1 LSKIT
6 RKTSH
11 RPSVIRIQGARTHNL
26 QDISVAIPLAS
37 LTVITGVSGS
47 GKSSLAFDTLYAEGQ
62 RRYAESLSTYAR
74 QFLERLDRPDVDS
87 IEPVP
92 PAIALEQKNGVRNAR
107 STVGTQTE
115 IHDSLRLL
123 FAHGGTTFCPDCGE
137 AAVPGGVDRAVEELC
152 AAEDGARATLVA
164 PVAWRDAAAS
174 RSPAKTRARKRR
186 PEQEASRLAELRR
199 AGFFRAVSPE
209 GETVEIGDSVES
221 LLDPEGRLAIVVGR
235 FVVSAAARP
244 EIASAVETAFALS
257 GSLQARMDGRVRTFR
272 RGLHCPRCGREFRDP
287 TPSLFAFNSPL
298 GACEACQG
306 FGRVIGVDLDKVI
319 PDRERTLS
327 ERPVAPWNTPA
338 YESAYRDLFRACRR
352 YSVRTDVPIDRLSAH
367 ERDVLIDGRGD
378 FYGVRGF
385 FDWLETKRYKIH
397 VRVLLARYRAYTLCE
412 SCRGARLT
420 PAALG
425 VRFRGKTITE
435 LSDLSLSELQRFLET
450 LSLTPAEAERLAS
463 VMAELSARVRYM
475 NDVGLDYLTLSRPAR
490 TLSGGEAQRIGL
502 ASALGGSLTGTLY
515 VLDEPTIG
523 LHAADTRRLLSI
535 LRRLADRGNTVVVVE
550 HDPEAIES
558 ADHVIDLGPGAGSLG
573 GRLLFEGTPRALA
586 RVKDS
591 ATGELLRRRQ
601 GKPEAATE
609 EAEDPG
615 APAASRRGGVVPAR
629 RASMVVPA
637 RRASMVVPFR
647 PRTEGAVTIVG
658 ARQNNLQ
665 NLTVRIPLGRLISV
679 AGVSGSGKSTLV
691 RDILHHAYARR
702 VKGATQFDVGAHDRI
717 DGLEAISDILF
728 VDQAPLG
735 RSARSNPVTYTK
747 AWDEIRQLFAKSSR
761 ATARGITARDFSF
774 NSVGGRCEACRGT
787 GWQTID
793 MQFLADVTVRCDVC
807 DGRRFQPRVLGVRL
821 RGKNIDDILD
831 LTIDDAAAFFAT
843 EERIVRKLEPLREVG
858 LGYMRLGQP
867 TATLSGGEAQRLR
880 LAAFLGIRT
889 ASSRG
894 ALFLFD
900 EPTTG
905 LHAKDV
911 DRLLGTLRRLIA
923 RGHSVLAIEHH
934 LGFLDASDWILELG
948 PGGGSAGGRLVA
960 EGTPADLAAN
970 PKSLTGR
977 FLAELRAP
985 ESAGTPAGAP
995 GRIDESSDRR
1005 R

>member
-1 LSKIT
+1 MSKNPRPT
-6 RKTSH
+6 
-11 RPSVIRIQGARTHNL
+11 RPSGVIRILGARTHNL
-26 QDISVAIPLAS
+26 QNISVGIPLAR

-123 FAHGGTTFCPDCGE
+123 FAHGGTTSCPDCGE
-137 AAVPGGVDRAVEELC
+137 EAVPGGVDRAVEELC
-152 AAEDGARATLVA
+152 ATEEGARATLVA
-164 PVAWRDAAAS
+164 PVAWRDAAGGEG
-174 RSPAKTRARKRR
+174 RMRGRKRR
-186 PEQEASRLAELRR
+186 PAQESARLAELRR

-209 GETVEIGDSVES
+209 GETVEIGDSVDA
-221 LLDPEGRLAIVVGR
+221 LLDSDGRLPIVVGR
-235 FVVSAAARP
+235 FVVSAASRP
-244 EIASAVETAFALS
+244 EIASAVETAFALA
-257 GSLQARMDGRVRTFR
+257 GSLEARLHGAGRVRTFR

-298 GACEACQG
+298 GACTACQG

-319 PDRERTLS
+319 PDTDRTLS

-352 YSVRTDVPIDRLSAH
+352 YSVRTDVPIAQLSAH
-367 ERDVLIDGRGD
+367 EREVLIEGRGD
-378 FYGVRGF
+378 FYGIRGF

-420 PAALG
+420 PAALW

-435 LSDLSLSELQRFLET
+435 LTDLSLSELQRFLQ
-450 LSLTPAEAERLAS
+450 SLTLGDAEQEKLAS
-463 VMAELSARVRYM
+463 VLSELTSRVRYM

-502 ASALGGSLTGTLY
+502 ASALGGALTGTLY

-558 ADHVIDLGPGAGSLG
+558 ADHVIDLGPGAGSHG

-586 RVKDS
+586 RVRDS
-591 ATGELLRRRQ
+591 ATGELLRRRAR
-601 GKPEAATE
+601 KSAPSPPAEKAT
-609 EAEDPG
+609 PRG
-615 APAASRRGGVVPAR
+615 RGVAPLR
-629 RASMVVPA
+629 RAQG
-637 RRASMVVPFR
+637 VVPFR
-647 PRTEGAVTIVG
+647 PRTEAALTIVG
-658 ARQNNLQ
+658 ARQNNLR
-665 NLTVRIPLGRLISV
+665 NLTVRIPLGRLVSV

-702 VKGATQFDVGAHDRI
+702 VKGATQFDVGAHDRL
-717 DGLEAISDILF
+717 DGLDAIADLLF
-728 VDQAPLG
+728 VDQSPLG

-774 NSVGGRCEACRGT
+774 NSIGGRCEACRGT

-807 DGRRFQPRVLGVRL
+807 DGRRFQSRVLGVRV
-821 RGKNIDDILD
+821 RGKNIDDVLEM
-831 LTIDDAAAFFAT
+831 TIDDAAAFFAT
-843 EERIVRKLEPLREVG
+843 EEKIVRKLEPLREVG

-880 LAAFLGIRT
+880 LAAFLGIRP

-911 DRLLGTLRRLIA
+911 DRLLATLRRLLA
-923 RGHSVLAIEHH
+923 RGHSVLAVEHH

-948 PGGGSAGGRLVA
+948 PGGGSAGGSLVA
-960 EGTPADLAAN
+960 EGTPDDLARH
-970 PKSLTGR
+970 PRSLTGR
-977 FLAELRAP
+977 FLAERRAP
-985 ESAGTPAGAP
+985 EGARDASEAP
-995 GRIDESSDRR
+995 TRVDEPSDSRG
-1005 R
+1005 